1 MNRRSLAA
9 AAFSIAAIAVGTG
22 VPVAVGSS
30 AAQLTAS
37 ARSTTAPVTVQF
49 PTFASSATT
58 ATLSFHPD
66 RIQVAGLSAS
76 GVTQL
81 LKLETAARVTPAV
94 VVKLG
99 STSKFTLVDVIV
111 TSIQSPAGGVAPTVR
126 AVLAYGSIRST

>member
-9 AAFSIAAIAVGTG
+9 AAFSIAAIAVGTS

-37 ARSTTAPVTVQF
+37 ARSATAPVTVQF

-66 RIQVAGLSAS
+66 RLQVAGVSAS
-76 GVTQL
+76 AVTRL
-81 LKLETAARVTPAV
+81 FNLESAGRVTPAV

-99 STSKFTLVDVIV
+99 STSTFTLVDVIV
-111 TSIQSPAGGVAPTVR
+111 TSIQSSALGGAPSFQ
-126 AVLAYGSIRST
+126 AVLAYGSIQST